1 MKENLAINDDI
12 SSNPDEVNDHIV
24 QFFTQLFI
32 ENEKLV
38 RRKQFGWGELSRKG
52 RYSKWLKSLMGI
64 RRLVQMVFLWLSS
77 SLVGMLSKML

>member
-32 ENEKLV
+32 ENEKLAA
-38 RRKQFGWGELSRKG
+38 RFGW
-52 RYSKWLKSLMGI
+52 
-64 RRLVQMVFLWLSS
+64 SS
-77 SLVGMLSKML
+77 FPLY